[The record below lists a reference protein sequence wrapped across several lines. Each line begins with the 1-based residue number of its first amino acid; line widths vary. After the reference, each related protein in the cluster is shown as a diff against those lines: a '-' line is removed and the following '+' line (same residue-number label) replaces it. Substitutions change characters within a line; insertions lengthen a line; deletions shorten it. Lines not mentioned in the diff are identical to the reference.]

1 MSGSGTHSAPVAR
14 GTQPLRLPRVRGQS
28 PDAIQINAAMD
39 LIERADATN
48 VKALEQP
55 TFPGVVLLSP
65 SRIGYLLTVNDA
77 GALVVTQLPPTRQ
90 Y

>member
-1 MSGSGTHSAPVAR
+1 MSGTHNAPAVR
-14 GTQPLRLPRVRGQS
+14 GTQALKLPRMRGQS
-28 PDAIQINAAMD
+28 PDAIQLNAALD

-55 TFPGVVLLSP
+55 TFPGIVLLSSP
-65 SRIGYLLTVNDA
+65 GRIGYLLTVNDA

-90 Y
+90 F